1 MIWAYSG
8 TEKALRRPIFTIY
21 FFIGI
26 SIYKDFG
33 ISFDENINRINGF
46 VWLKYLFVKLG
57 INIDLSLF
65 VNNLP
70 NLV

>member
-1 MIWAYSG
+1 MITTKLTKQIFES
-8 TEKALRRPIFTIY
+8 KIFIFSIFTIY

-46 VWLKYLFVKLG
+46 VWLKYLELL
-57 INIDLSLF
+57 ILNYI
-65 VNNLP
+65 
-70 NLV
+70 